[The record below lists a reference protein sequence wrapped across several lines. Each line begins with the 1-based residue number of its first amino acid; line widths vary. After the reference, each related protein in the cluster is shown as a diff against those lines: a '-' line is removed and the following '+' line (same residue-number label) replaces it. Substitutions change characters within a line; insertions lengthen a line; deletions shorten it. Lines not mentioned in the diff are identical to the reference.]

1 MSEYGD
7 IPYKL
12 LHEYNLNPLEESY
25 YERWDLE
32 NGNTVVRFANVEGVM
47 CVRVL
52 YDPDLD
58 T

>member
-12 LHEYNLNPLEESY
+12 LHEYNLNPQEESF
-25 YERWDLE
+25 YERWDLDD
-32 NGNTVVRFANVEGVM
+32 GNTVVRFANIPWVM
-47 CVRVL
+47 NVLAL

>member
-12 LHEYNLNPLEESY
+12 LHEYNLNPQEESY